1 MRNVIGML
9 AVLLAMVFP
18 HSALAQRAGA
28 LIAAQPVDSAPP
40 TMKAWRVQYWTTDER
55 NQAIRVSGMIIA
67 PNAPT
72 TGAPRRV
79 IAWTHGLIGIAQRC
93 APSIGNDNFTVIP
106 ALQDAIARGY
116 VVVAPDYPGLGSDGV
131 HPVLVGESEGRSVLD
146 AVRAARGIPDAN
158 SGTRFALWGESQGGH
173 AALWSGQ
180 IWSRYAPDLQLVG
193 IAAIVPP
200 TDLARNFKEGSDAR
214 VRALLT
220 AYAATSWSRYYG
232 APMATLG
239 SRSVQNVATRL
250 ADNNCVQFNA
260 KPKLGTILGIAVM
273 QRAIRN
279 LDLSTKAPW
288 GKLMRDNNP
297 SAAAIPVPAFIAT
310 GTGDVIVAPAVVR
323 DFALRA
329 CALGKSVRFL
339 SVKGGEHATV
349 TRTEAT
355 TILGWIDARF
365 AGQRPQNSCG
375 SF

>member
-1 MRNVIGML
+1 MRNVIAML
-9 AVLLAMVFP
+9 AVALAMIWSP
-18 HSALAQRAGA
+18 LASAQRAGA
-28 LIAAQPVDSAPP
+28 LIAAQPVEGAPP
-40 TMKAWRVQYWTTDER
+40 AMKAWRVRYWTTDER
-55 NQAIRVSGMIIA
+55 NRAIRVSGMVIA
-67 PNAPT
+67 PAAPAA
-72 TGAPRRV
+72 GGPRRV
-79 IAWTHGLIGIAQRC
+79 IAWSHGLIGIAQRC
-93 APSIGNDNFTVIP
+93 APSIGNGNFTVIP

-146 AVRAARGIPDAN
+146 AVRAARGIPEAG
-158 SGTRFALWGESQGGH
+158 SGARFALWGESQGGH

-180 IWSRYAPDLQLVG
+180 IWQRYAPELQLVG
-193 IAAIVPP
+193 IAAVVPP
-200 TDLARNFKEGSDAR
+200 TDLPRNFKEGSDPR
-214 VRALLT
+214 VRSLLT

-239 SRSVQNVATRL
+239 TKSTQNVMIRL
-250 ADNNCVQFNA
+250 ADNNCIQGGS
-260 KPKLGTILGIAVM
+260 KPKLGTIIGIVVV

-288 GKLMRDNNP
+288 GKLMRENNP
-297 SAAAIPVPAFIAT
+297 SVAAIPVPAFIAT

-323 DFALRA
+323 DFAVRA

-349 TRTEAT
+349 TRTEAA

-365 AGQRPQNSCG
+365 AGQRPQSNCG